1 MIIYLQTDLSMK
13 DFKKLKIWQQGMEI
27 TELIYDMS
35 ASMPNTEK
43 FGLTSQMTRAA
54 VSIPSNIA
62 EGSSRRSEKDYFR
75 FCEIALGSAYELETQ
90 LLVVIKRGWIEEP
103 KVNSILNL
111 LTEEQRML
119 FGFMNKLHT

>member
-1 MIIYLQTDLSMK
+1 
-13 DFKKLKIWQQGMEI
+13 
-27 TELIYDMS
+27 
-35 ASMPNTEK
+35 
-43 FGLTSQMTRAA
+43 MTRAA

-90 LLVVIKRGWIEEP
+90 LLVVIKRGWIEET
-103 KVNSILNL
+103 KVNLILNL

-119 FGFMNKLHT
+119 FGFMDKLHT

>member
-1 MIIYLQTDLSMK
+1 MK

-27 TELIYDMS
+27 TDLIYDMS
-35 ASMPNTEK
+35 VSMPNTEK

-90 LLVVIKRGWIEEP
+90 LLVVLKRGWIEEA
-103 KVNSILNL
+103 KVNLIINL
-111 LTEEQRML
+111 ITEEQRML
-119 FGFMNKLHT
+119 FGFTDKLNK